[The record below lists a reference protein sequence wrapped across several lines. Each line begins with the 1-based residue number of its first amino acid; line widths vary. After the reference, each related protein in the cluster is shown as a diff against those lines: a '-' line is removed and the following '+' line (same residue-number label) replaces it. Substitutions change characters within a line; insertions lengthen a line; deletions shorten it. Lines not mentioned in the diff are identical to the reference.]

1 MEKKA
6 TEWKR
11 IRQKNINNLQ
21 RSRIKET
28 ESFFFFNT
36 NGLSKKLQMF
46 LALILSRIIPREI
59 NTLGQELKKYIS

>member
-36 NGLSKKLQMF
+36 NGLLKKLQMF